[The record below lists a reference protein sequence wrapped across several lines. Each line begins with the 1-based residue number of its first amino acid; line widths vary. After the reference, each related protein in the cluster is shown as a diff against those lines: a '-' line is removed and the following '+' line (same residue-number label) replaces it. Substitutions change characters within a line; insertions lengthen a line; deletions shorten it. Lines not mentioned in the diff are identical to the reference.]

1 MIDLIGTGQLNG
13 YPIKPMCSVLV
24 NEWAFY
30 GPYTTLPLYLLK
42 AIQEMDLLKE
52 LFGLVGNRLVR
63 SILRMHLSRQLRQQ
77 LVAFSR

>member
-30 GPYTTLPLYLLK
+30 GPYTTLPFALCVTSQRCCEGNYSIVVRLDTRVFSNPAMLYY
-42 AIQEMDLLKE
+42 AFFVDYNNNS
-52 LFGLVGNRLVR
+52 VG
-63 SILRMHLSRQLRQQ
+63 
-77 LVAFSR
+77 